1 MNMHD
6 EIEEDEPLDPVME
19 RVRRRM
25 LRLMAI
31 SIGIM
36 FVGLMAV
43 AGAIVY
49 KIGDTGEETKSE
61 ALAPSSLPQ
70 GFEGKIDLPQ
80 GMKVVSMSLDG
91 DRVLLMAGRDGVGEY
106 LVVYGL
112 REGKVLARVE
122 ID

>member
-1 MNMHD
+1 MNMHN

-19 RVRRRM
+19 RVRRKM

-43 AGAIVY
+43 AIAIVY
-49 KIGDTGEETKSE
+49 KIGDASE
-61 ALAPSSLPQ
+61 DPQTAATAALPAE
-70 GFEGKIDLPQ
+70 FEGRVGLPD
-80 GMKVVSMSLDG
+80 GMEVVSVSMEG
-91 DRVLLMAGRDGVGEY
+91 ERILLMAGREGVGEY
-106 LVVYGL
+106 LIVYGL